1 MPVINNSLKYIT
13 DSHQSLFTILIY
25 NTPLEQFINDVK
37 NRLNKLKDI
46 NNAFKKK
53 KINERLYKLL
63 VDLENKNN
71 IKNKDNVNIINSI
84 ILIADNITYINLTND
99 DIKLLNEYNIPKY
112 TFEYDDYFKIDW
124 LKDLF
129 ENFVFYNFV
138 IFNSNTFTHYE
149 GNLNKK
155 KLINKSNS
163 IDYINNLQV
172 KFFLFGKIKMQLS
185 TKNLINHFT
194 LPDNIIVLQDI
205 FGYIEKYNMKNK
217 INVLDNIIKNVS
229 VNPDLY
235 VFGDEIYEM
244 IESYNLKELYL
255 HKNIKT
261 KFDKIIIDKNLSDNI
276 NFSILEID
284 SIGEKDS
291 SSDLIN
297 NYGGMIGIKYY

>member
-1 MPVINNSLKYIT
+1 MPIINNSFKYIT

-37 NRLNKLKDI
+37 KRLDKLKDI
-46 NNAFKKK
+46 SNSFKKK
-53 KINERLYKLL
+53 KLNDRLYKLL
-63 VDLENKNN
+63 IDLENKNN
-71 IKNKDNVNIINSI
+71 LKNKDNVNMINNI
-84 ILIADNITYINLTND
+84 ILIADNITYIDLTNE

-155 KLINKSNS
+155 KLINKNNS

-172 KFFLFGKIKMQLS
+172 KFFLFGKVKMQLS
-185 TKNLINHFT
+185 TKNLINHS
-194 LPDNIIVLQDI
+194 DNIIALQDI
-205 FGYIEKYNMKNK
+205 FSYIEKYNMKNK

-235 VFGDEIYEM
+235 IFGDEIYEM

>member
-1 MPVINNSLKYIT
+1 MPLINNSLKYIT

-46 NNAFKKK
+46 SNAFKKK
-53 KINERLYKLL
+53 KLNDRLYKLL
-63 VDLENKNN
+63 IDLENKNN
-71 IKNKDNVNIINSI
+71 LKNKDNINMINSI
-84 ILIADNITYINLTND
+84 ILIADNITYIDLSSD

-112 TFEYDDYFKIDW
+112 TFEYDDTFKIDW

-129 ENFVFYNFV
+129 ENFTFYNFV
-138 IFNSNTFTHYE
+138 IFNSNTYTHYE

-163 IDYINNLQV
+163 IDYINNLQI
-172 KFFLFGKIKMQLS
+172 KFYLFGKVKMQLS
-185 TKNLINHFT
+185 TKNLINHC
-194 LPDNIIVLQDI
+194 DNIVSLQDI
-205 FGYIEKYNMKNK
+205 FVYIEKYNMKNK
-217 INVLDNIIKNVS
+217 INTLNDIIKNIN

-235 VFGDEIYEM
+235 VFGNEIYES

-255 HKNIKT
+255 HKNIKI
-261 KFDKIIIDKNLSDNI
+261 KFDKIIIEKNLTDNI
-276 NFSILEID
+276 NFSIVDID
-284 SIGEKDS
+284 NVGEKDS
-291 SSDLIN
+291 STDLIN

>member
-1 MPVINNSLKYIT
+1 MPAINSSFKYIT

-37 NRLNKLKDI
+37 KRLDKLKDI
-46 NNAFKKK
+46 SNAFKKK
-53 KINERLYKLL
+53 KLNDRLYKLL
-63 VDLENKNN
+63 IDLENKNN
-71 IKNKDNVNIINSI
+71 LKQNSIKMINSI
-84 ILIADNITYINLTND
+84 ILIAESIIYIDLTND
-99 DIKLLNEYNIPKY
+99 DIKMLNEYNIPKY

-129 ENFVFYNFV
+129 ENFFFYNFV

-172 KFFLFGKIKMQLS
+172 NFFLFGKVKMQLS
-185 TKNLINHFT
+185 TKNLINHQ
-194 LPDNIIVLQDI
+194 DNIIALQDI
-205 FGYIEKYNMKNK
+205 FVYIEKYNMKNK
-217 INVLDNIIKNVS
+217 INILDNIIKNVS

-255 HKNIKT
+255 HKNIKS
-261 KFDKIIIDKNLSDNI
+261 KFDKIIIDKNFTDNI
-276 NFSILEID
+276 NFSIVEID
-284 SIGEKDS
+284 NVGEKDS